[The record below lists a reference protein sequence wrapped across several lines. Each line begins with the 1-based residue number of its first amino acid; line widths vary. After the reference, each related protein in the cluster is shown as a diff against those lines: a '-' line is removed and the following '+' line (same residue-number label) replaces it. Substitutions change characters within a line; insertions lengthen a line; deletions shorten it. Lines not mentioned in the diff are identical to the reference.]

1 MGFISTII
9 VGFIIG
15 LIARA
20 IKPGAD
26 AMGWIMTIILGI
38 LGSSVGY
45 FLAGLIGLT
54 ASGNFG
60 HIVISVFGAIV
71 LLFVYEF
78 VMGKAKK

>member
-1 MGFISTII
+1 MIATII
-9 VGFIIG
+9 TGFVIG

-54 ASGNFG
+54 ASGNVG
-60 HIVISVFGAIV
+60 HIAISVFGAIV

>member
-1 MGFISTII
+1 MIGTI
-9 VGFIIG
+9 VTGLIIG

-54 ASGNFG
+54 AQGNFG
-60 HIVISVFGAIV
+60 HIVISVGGAIV
-71 LLFVYEF
+71 LLFIYEL
-78 VMGKAKK
+78 VMGKKKG